1 MIDNNAFGFIRTLY
15 DQSKTTLYYI
25 LETAYIMTP
34 ETPVE
39 FDITI
44 TRQGLHTLNLAG
56 DSRGESE
63 FCGTL
68 GELRQLR
75 VVDGALL
82 EIHCSQGILRL
93 SLPKSYLD
101 AFDHPSITLSRG
113 DTDERT

>member
-1 MIDNNAFGFIRTLY
+1 
-15 DQSKTTLYYI
+15 
-25 LETAYIMTP
+25 MTP
-34 ETPVE
+34 ETQVA

-44 TRQGLHTLNLAG
+44 TRQGLHTLTLAE

-63 FCGTL
+63 FSGTL

-93 SLPKSYLD
+93 SLPASYLD
-101 AFDHPSITLSRG
+101 AFDHPSISLTQR
-113 DTDERT
+113 